1 METKKI
7 GVGIIGCGT
16 ISDTYLANLTKH
28 FENLEVLACADIF
41 PEKAEATRAKH
52 NLLRACTVDELL
64 AMPEI
69 AVAAN
74 LTVPAAHH
82 SVNLQCLNAGKHVY
96 CEKPLALSLS
106 EADEQVVL
114 AKERGLLLAAAPDTF
129 LGAGIQ
135 NARKLIDEGAL
146 GKPVTFTANM
156 ESPGVE
162 LWHPAPDFYYK
173 KGAGP
178 VWDMGPY
185 YLTALVTLMGPIK
198 RISCF
203 TASPRAERE
212 AYGRTLPVEVSTHY
226 SGIVEFQNGVV
237 GNVNMSWEAWRS
249 DLPTL
254 EIHGTAGS
262 MSVPDPNMFNGALN
276 YIDGKKAEAAIR
288 AVKGTHID
296 RLMTLIK
303 STREMYAPIP
313 SAFPQEEQPRSNMRG
328 LGISEMCA
336 AISSGRACRL
346 TAELARHVVE
356 ALYAFDASAAEGRPY
371 VMTTTCERPE
381 PMPQNAALWR
391 VG

>member
-1 METKKI
+1 
-7 GVGIIGCGT
+7 
-16 ISDTYLANLTKH
+16 
-28 FENLEVLACADIF
+28 
-41 PEKAEATRAKH
+41 
-52 NLLRACTVDELL
+52 
-64 AMPEI
+64 MPEI
-69 AVAAN
+69 AVVAN
-74 LTVPAAHH
+74 LTIPAAHH
-82 SVNLQCLNAGKHVY
+82 SVNMQCLKAGKHVY
-96 CEKPLALSLS
+96 CEKPLALSLA
-106 EADEQVVL
+106 EADEQVAL
-114 AKERGLLLAAAPDTF
+114 ATERGLLLTAAPDTF

-146 GKPVTFTANM
+146 GKLVSFTANM

-185 YLTALVTLMGPIK
+185 YLTALVTLLGPIK

-203 TASPRAERE
+203 TSSPRAERE
-212 AYGRTLPVEVSTHY
+212 AYGRMLPIEVSTHY

-237 GNVNMSWEAWRS
+237 GNVNMSWEAWHS

-254 EIHGTAGS
+254 EIHGTSGS
-262 MSVPDPNMFNGALN
+262 MSVPDPNMFNGALT

-288 AVKGTHID
+288 AVEGSHID

-303 STREMYAPIP
+303 STREMYAPIE

-336 AISSGRACRL
+336 AISTGRKSRL

-356 ALYAFDASAAEGRPY
+356 ALNAFDVSASEGRPY
-371 VMTTTCERPE
+371 EMTTDCERPE
-381 PMPQNAALWR
+381 PMPQGAALWQ
-391 VG
+391 VD